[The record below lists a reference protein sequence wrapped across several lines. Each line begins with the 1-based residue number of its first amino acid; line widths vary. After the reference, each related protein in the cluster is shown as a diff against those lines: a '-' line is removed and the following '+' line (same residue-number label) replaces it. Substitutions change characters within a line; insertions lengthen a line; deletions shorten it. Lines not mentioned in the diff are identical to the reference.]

1 MPIRTH
7 RVRSFLYLKK
17 KMASIAERLRELA
30 AEMEATD
37 KQLQQLIDDHKTSTT
52 ASLQELKNLLK
63 D

>member
-1 MPIRTH
+1 
-7 RVRSFLYLKK
+7 
-17 KMASIAERLRELA
+17 MASIAERLRELA

-52 ASLQELKNLLK
+52 AKLEELKNLLK